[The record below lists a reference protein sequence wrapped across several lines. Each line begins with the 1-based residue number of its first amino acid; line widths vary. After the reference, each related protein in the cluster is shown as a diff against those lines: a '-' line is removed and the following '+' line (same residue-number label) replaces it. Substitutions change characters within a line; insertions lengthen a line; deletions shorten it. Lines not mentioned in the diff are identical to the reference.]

1 MYRGLSLLYPKKVRE
16 NYKKLL
22 TYSSVKIEPSK
33 FMGFIL
39 FFGVGLSLATSLFV
53 SNIIKLPLILTII
66 LSFLLIEFL
75 IYIFLILGID
85 AKAKFVE
92 DILPDALQLM
102 ASNLKAGLTTDKALL
117 LSARPEFGPF
127 QEEINL
133 VGKEITMGKDIGK
146 ALLSMSDRL
155 KSEKLEK
162 TVLLINSGLK
172 SGGQL
177 ASLLEQ
183 TAKNLRQER
192 LVDDKIR
199 ANVMMYVIFI
209 FVAVG
214 FGAPMLFGLSTFLVE
229 VLTENMGMLELPQG
243 SAATATLP
251 ISFSE
256 INISIDFIVRFA
268 IIVLLTTSVLGS
280 LVIGLIA
287 KGKEKQ
293 GIKYIPILALFSLA
307 VFFIIRFLI
316 KNLLSGL
323 FGF

>member
-1 MYRGLSLLYPKKVRE
+1 
-16 NYKKLL
+16 
-22 TYSSVKIEPSK
+22 
-33 FMGFIL
+33 
-39 FFGVGLSLATSLFV
+39 
-53 SNIIKLPLILTII
+53 LPLVLTFII
-66 LSFLLIEFL
+66 SFLLIEFL
-75 IYIFLILGID
+75 VYIFLVLGID

-133 VGKEITMGKDIGK
+133 VGKEITMGKDIDE
-146 ALLSMSDRL
+146 ALLGMCSRL

-162 TVLLINSGLK
+162 TVLLINSGLR

-177 ASLLEQ
+177 AALLEQ
-183 TAKNLRQER
+183 TAKNLRQQR
-192 LVDDKIR
+192 LIDDKIR

-229 VLTENMGMLELPQG
+229 VLTKNMGMLSLPQG
-243 SAATATLP
+243 AGAAAAMP

-256 INISIDFIVRFA
+256 IKISIDFIIKFSVT
-268 IIVLLTTSVLGS
+268 VLLTTSVLGS
-280 LVIGLIA
+280 LVIGLIS

-293 GIKYIPILALFSLA
+293 GIKFIPALALFSMA
-307 VFFIIRFLI
+307 VFLVVRFLVR
-316 KNLLSGL
+316 NLLSGL
-323 FGF
+323 FSF